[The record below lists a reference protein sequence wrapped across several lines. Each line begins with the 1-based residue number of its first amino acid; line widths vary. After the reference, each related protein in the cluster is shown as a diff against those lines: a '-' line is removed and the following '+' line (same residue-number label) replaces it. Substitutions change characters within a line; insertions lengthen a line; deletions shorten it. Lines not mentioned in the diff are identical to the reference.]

1 METPGAPLGSETAA
15 AERLRAR
22 HPLRNGLTLEVWDLS
37 RPVAGD
43 RYQVVLEARIRIPLE
58 VMDMEGDT
66 PSRKAEIIAALGPEL
81 VYTRREERNFI
92 AAKHVP
98 SLLEEME
105 TRLLAL
111 AAAYLG
117 HPDFAPRLIHK
128 TIRNI
133 RKNSAGSVN

>member
-1 METPGAPLGSETAA
+1 METSGSPLGSKTSA

-22 HPLRNGLTLEVWDLS
+22 HPLRNGLILEVWDLS

-43 RYQVVLEARIRIPLE
+43 RCLVVLEARVNIRLE
-58 VMDMEGDT
+58 AIYLPGE
-66 PSRKAEIIAALGPEL
+66 PASRKAEIIAALGPEL

-92 AAKHVP
+92 AAKQVP

-117 HPDFAPRLIHK
+117 HPDFAPKLIHK
-128 TIRNI
+128 KYQEYQEKPR
-133 RKNSAGSVN
+133 RPR

>member
-1 METPGAPLGSETAA
+1 METPGAPLESETAA

-43 RYQVVLEARIRIPLE
+43 RCQVVLEARIRIPLE
-58 VMDMEGDT
+58 VMALPEDT

-92 AAKHVP
+92 AAKDVP

-111 AAAYLG
+111 GPAYLG
-117 HPDFAPRLIHK
+117 HRDFGVRF
-128 TIRNI
+128 I
-133 RKNSAGSVN
+133 RKKYQEYQEKPRRPR

>member
-1 METPGAPLGSETAA
+1 MENSGSPLGSETTAA
-15 AERLRAR
+15 KRLRAR
-22 HPLRNGLTLEVWDLS
+22 HPLRNGLILEIWDLS

-43 RYQVVLEARIRIPLE
+43 RYQVVLEARVNIRLE
-58 VMDMEGDT
+58 AINLPGE
-66 PSRKAEIIAALGPEL
+66 PASRKAEIIAALGPEL

-92 AAKHVP
+92 DAKEAQG
-98 SLLEEME
+98 LLEEME

-128 TIRNI
+128 KYQEYQEKPRWP
-133 RKNSAGSVN
+133 R

>member
-1 METPGAPLGSETAA
+1 METSGAPLARETTAA
-15 AERLRAR
+15 KRLRAR
-22 HPLRNGLTLEVWDLS
+22 HPLGNGLTLEVWDLS

-43 RYQVVLEARIRIPLE
+43 RCQVVLEARVNIRLE
-58 VMDMEGDT
+58 AIYLPGE
-66 PSRKAEIIAALGPEL
+66 PASQKAEIIAALGPEL

-98 SLLEEME
+98 SLLKEME
-105 TRLLAL
+105 TRLLVL

-128 TIRNI
+128 KYQEYQEKQRWQ
-133 RKNSAGSVN
+133 R